1 MIQRWDPADDA
12 ADMYEVFR
20 AAQAADDPLGPVFTQ
35 RLFHGWVARG
45 WDDEPRE
52 TWFIPGTGWYRLLL
66 PDKENQDRAGI
77 QLFVTPAARRQG
89 HGSALLEHALDRA
102 AAHGRSLVR
111 GGAWEG
117 TPGEAFALAKGAT
130 HDMTGIRRAQDVTK
144 APRGATVADGYSLV
158 PWTGRTPEEMLE
170 GMGKL
175 FEALGDAPHSEGA
188 EPSVWDAERV
198 RAADDVGE
206 TFGTREYSVVARHD
220 ATGDLAA
227 LTQVGI
233 DPDDPVW
240 GYQEITAVIRAHRG
254 HRLGLAVK
262 SAMLDL
268 LRPAEPALRRIVT
281 DNAESN
287 KYMIAVN
294 EALGY
299 EILGP
304 PMKDYRISVKES

>member
-1 MIQRWDPADDA
+1 MIQRWDPVGDA
-12 ADMYEVFR
+12 ADLYEVYR
-20 AAQAADDPLGPVFTQ
+20 AVQAADDPLGPVFT
-35 RLFHGWVARG
+35 RRMFHGWVARG
-45 WDDEPRE
+45 WADEPRE

-66 PDKENQDRAGI
+66 PDKENRGRAGL

-89 HGSALLEHALDRA
+89 HGSALLEHALSRA
-102 AAHGRSLVR
+102 AAHERSLVR

-117 TPGEAFALAKGAT
+117 TPGEAFALARGAS
-130 HDMTGIRRAQDVTK
+130 HDQTAIRRVQDVRK
-144 APRGATVADGYSLV
+144 AQGRPEVAEGYSLV
-158 PWTGRTPEEMLE
+158 TWTGRTPEEML
-170 GMGKL
+170 GGL
-175 FEALGDAPHSEGA
+175 ARLYEAMADAPHSDGA

-198 RAADDVGE
+198 RAADDVGQ
-206 TFGTREYSVVARHD
+206 TFGTREYTVAVRHD

-227 LTQVGI
+227 LSQVGI
-233 DPDDPVW
+233 DPEDPEW
-240 GYQEITAVIRAHRG
+240 GFQEITAVIRAHRG

-268 LRPAEPALRRIVT
+268 LLPAEPALRWIVT

-294 EALGY
+294 ETLGY

-304 PMKDYRISVKES
+304 PMKEYRISVKES